1 MSLRENPSVVCG
13 YCNTVLDSREE
24 YLDHRRE
31 EHSGKHGGGRREV
44 SDEEILRVRREQR
57 RQDEVAAL
65 AREALAKAA
74 HGTVRNAVKDA
85 AYRRG
90 EDRSEIIK
98 QATHRVSDALMV
110 LNGAEVDVDVDG
122 GQT

>member
-1 MSLRENPSVVCG
+1 MSLRENPKVVCG
-13 YCNTVLDSREE
+13 YCQTVLDSREE

-31 EHSGKHGGGRREV
+31 EHSKEHGGGRRQV
-44 SDEEILRVRREQR
+44 SNEDIVRIRQEQR
-57 RQDEVAAL
+57 RQDKVAAL
-65 AREALAKAA
+65 AREALPKAA

-98 QATHRVSDALMV
+98 RATHRVSDALMV
-110 LNGAEVDVDVDG
+110 LNGAEVDVDG